1 MIPRRIEG
9 MQKFQSSTFPSKYG
23 WFMLCIVVLSEIL
36 KQTFVI
42 IQLKLE
48 LLSRTTFLVLNE
60 VVAFESVNQILINRS
75 SQPASEVFVLLRILT
90 PMNVSHGKEIH
101 TPIFNFRSFN
111 SVYLLRE
118 GLADLI
124 KIISQKKTA
133 KILLLLLL
141 LIIIIIIIIT
151 IIINLPS
158 SFKSY
163 LQPQKHY
170 EKNMTT

>member
-1 MIPRRIEG
+1 M
-9 MQKFQSSTFPSKYG
+9 
-23 WFMLCIVVLSEIL
+23 
-36 KQTFVI
+36 
-42 IQLKLE
+42 
-48 LLSRTTFLVLNE
+48 
-60 VVAFESVNQILINRS
+60 NQILIYRL
-75 SQPASEVFVLLRILT
+75 SQPASEAFVLLRILK

-111 SVYLLRE
+111 SVCLLRE

-124 KIISQKKTA
+124 KIITQKKTA
-133 KILLLLLL
+133 KIIIILILLLLLL
-141 LIIIIIIIIT
+141 LI

-163 LQPQKHY
+163 LQPKNHY